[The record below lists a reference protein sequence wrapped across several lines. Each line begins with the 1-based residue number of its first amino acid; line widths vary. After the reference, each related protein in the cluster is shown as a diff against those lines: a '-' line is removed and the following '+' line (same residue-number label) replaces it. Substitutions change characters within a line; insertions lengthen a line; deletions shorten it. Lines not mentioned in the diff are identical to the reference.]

1 MAQPTSPFP
10 ASPES
15 AQSGAHRRLDDLDP
29 AFLRA
34 VGDLVLPPQWIP
46 PRGAAMGPHLN
57 TLDGDSLEFK
67 QHRTYTPGDD
77 VRRVDWSLYGRSKR
91 LYTRLVQDEHQPRL
105 VLALDTSASM
115 ATGGW
120 QDKFRSTVEL
130 TLQLA
135 LIGLNSGYAVR
146 VLPFGDSVASDR
158 AINVIHARQLLGSLR
173 ERLAGLEPSGP
184 TNFDAL
190 GTTSLEWRNQG
201 ALVVVLTDLLF
212 DVDDDRMNDTPLDD
226 LPKLPLTAS
235 ERGHLDGVRAQARRR
250 LLMSAQNVAK
260 GLKFLSHPNI
270 RGVLCQVSGAQDQD
284 LSQAR
289 QIIDMESGV
298 LQRLAFTRAASR
310 AYSRVR
316 AAHSAALSGAARSL
330 NLGHASFDAG
340 AAGDHNRSDVQR
352 ILAAMASQGYAGEPA
367 EIEVA

>member
-1 MAQPTSPFP
+1 M
-10 ASPES
+10 
-15 AQSGAHRRLDDLDP
+15 GAH
-29 AFLRA
+29 
-34 VGDLVLPPQWIP
+34 
-46 PRGAAMGPHLN
+46 LN
-57 TLDGDSLEFK
+57 KLDGDSLEFK

-120 QDKFRSTVEL
+120 NDKFRSTIEL
-130 TLQLA
+130 CLQLA

-146 VLPFGDSVASDR
+146 VLPFGESVASDR

-190 GTTSLEWRNQG
+190 GTASLDWRNQG
-201 ALVVVLTDLLF
+201 ALVVVLTDLLH
-212 DVDDDRMNDTPLDD
+212 DIDDDVMNDTTADA
-226 LPKLPLTAS
+226 LPNLPLTAS
-235 ERGHLDGVRAQARRR
+235 ERKHLDSVRAQARKR
-250 LLMSAQNVAK
+250 LLMSGQTIARS
-260 GLKFLSHPNI
+260 LKFMSHPNI
-270 RGVLCQVSGAQDQD
+270 RGVLCQVAGAQDQD
-284 LSQAR
+284 LRQAR

-298 LQRLAFTRAASR
+298 LQRLAFTRAASK
-310 AYSRVR
+310 AYQRVR
-316 AAHSAALSGAARSL
+316 AAHTAALSGAARSL
-330 NLGHASFDAG
+330 NMGHAAFDAG
-340 AAGDHNRSDVQR
+340 SAEDHNRAAVQR

-367 EIEVA
+367 KIEVA

>member
-1 MAQPTSPFP
+1 LAQHTAPLTATS
-10 ASPES
+10 
-15 AQSGAHRRLDDLDP
+15 AHRRLDDLDP

-34 VGDLVLPPQWIP
+34 VGDLSLPPQWIP
-46 PRGAAMGPHLN
+46 PRGAALGPHLN

-67 QHRTYTPGDD
+67 QHRSYTPGDD

-120 QDKFRSTVEL
+120 NDKFRATIEL

-146 VLPFGDSVASDR
+146 VLPFGESVASER
-158 AINVIHARQLLGSLR
+158 AITVIHARQLLGSLR

-190 GTTSLEWRNQG
+190 GNASLDWRNQG
-201 ALVVVLTDLLF
+201 ALVVVLTDLLY
-212 DVDDDRMNDTPLDD
+212 DIDDDVLNATDAVQAGPP
-226 LPKLPLTAS
+226 LPKLPLTAT
-235 ERGHLDGVRAQARRR
+235 ERERLNGVRQQARKR
-250 LLMSAQNVAK
+250 LMLSAQRVARS
-260 GLKFLSHPNI
+260 LKFLSHPNI
-270 RGVLCQVSGAQDQD
+270 RGVLCQVAGQQDQD

-289 QIIDMESGV
+289 QIVDMESGV
-298 LQRLAFTRAASR
+298 LQRLAFTRAASK
-310 AYSRVR
+310 AYTRVR
-316 AAHSAALSGAARSL
+316 TAHTAALAGAARAL

-340 AAGDHNRSDVQR
+340 IGDDHNRSAVQAV
-352 ILAAMASQGYAGEPA
+352 LAALASQGYAGEPA
-367 EIEVA
+367 QIEVA

>member
-1 MAQPTSPFP
+1 M
-10 ASPES
+10 
-15 AQSGAHRRLDDLDP
+15 GAHRRLDDLDP

-34 VGDLVLPPQWIP
+34 VGDLTLPPQWIP

-57 TLDGDSLEFK
+57 SLDGDSLEFK

-120 QDKFRSTVEL
+120 QDKFRSTIEL

-146 VLPFGDSVASDR
+146 VMPFGDSVASER
-158 AINVIHARQLLGSLR
+158 VINVLHARQLLGSMR
-173 ERLAGLEPSGP
+173 ERLAGLEPSGA

-190 GTTSLEWRNQG
+190 GAASLDWRNQG

-212 DVDDDRMNDTPLDD
+212 DVDDDRMNDTAPQD
-226 LPKLPLTAS
+226 LPQLPLTS
-235 ERGHLDGVRAQARRR
+235 TERGLLNSVRAPCRR
-250 LLMSAQNVAK
+250 
-260 GLKFLSHPNI
+260 
-270 RGVLCQVSGAQDQD
+270 
-284 LSQAR
+284 
-289 QIIDMESGV
+289 
-298 LQRLAFTRAASR
+298 
-310 AYSRVR
+310 
-316 AAHSAALSGAARSL
+316 
-330 NLGHASFDAG
+330 
-340 AAGDHNRSDVQR
+340 
-352 ILAAMASQGYAGEPA
+352 
-367 EIEVA
+367 

>member
-1 MAQPTSPFP
+1 M
-10 ASPES
+10 
-15 AQSGAHRRLDDLDP
+15 GAHRRLDDLDP

-34 VGDLVLPPQWIP
+34 VGDLTLPPQWIP

-57 TLDGDSLEFK
+57 SLDGDSLEFK

-77 VRRVDWSLYGRSKR
+77 VRRVDWLLYGRSKR

-120 QDKFRSTVEL
+120 QDKFRSTIEL

-146 VLPFGDSVASDR
+146 VMPFGDSVASER
-158 AINVIHARQLLGSLR
+158 VINVLHARQLLGSMR
-173 ERLAGLEPSGP
+173 ERLAGLEPSGA

-190 GTTSLEWRNQG
+190 GAASLDWRNQG

-212 DVDDDRMNDTPLDD
+212 DVDDDRMNDAAPQD
-226 LPKLPLTAS
+226 LPQLPLTS
-235 ERGHLDGVRAQARRR
+235 TERGLLNSVRAQARRR
-250 LLMSAQNVAK
+250 LMLSAQNVAR

-289 QIIDMESGV
+289 QIVDMESGV
-298 LQRLAFTRAASR
+298 LQRLAFTRAASK
-310 AYSRVR
+310 AYTRVR
-316 AAHSAALSGAARSL
+316 SAHGAALSGAARSL

-340 AAGDHNRSDVQR
+340 AAGDHNRSDVHR

-367 EIEVA
+367 EIEAV

>member
-1 MAQPTSPFP
+1 MTTPTSPP
-10 ASPES
+10 IDT
-15 AQSGAHRRLDDLDP
+15 GAHRRLDDLDP

-34 VGDLVLPPQWIP
+34 VGDMTLPPIWVP
-46 PRGAAMGPHLN
+46 PQGAAMGTHLN
-57 TLDGDSLEFK
+57 KLDGDSLEFK
-67 QHRTYTPGDD
+67 QHRSYTPGDD

-120 QDKFRSTVEL
+120 NDKFRGTIEL

-135 LIGLNSGYAVR
+135 LIGLNSGFAVR
-146 VLPFGDSVASDR
+146 VLPFGESVASDR

-190 GTTSLEWRNQG
+190 GAASLDWRNQG
-201 ALVVVLTDLLF
+201 AMVVVLTDLLQ
-212 DVDDDRMNDTPLDD
+212 DVDDDALIDAPSGKS
-226 LPKLPLTAS
+226 LPSLPLTAS
-235 ERGHLDGVRAQARRR
+235 ERRELAGVRPQARRR
-250 LLMSAQNVAK
+250 LLHSAQTVAHD
-260 GLKFLSHPNI
+260 LKFMSHPNI
-270 RGVLCQVSGAQDQD
+270 RGVLCQVAGLQDQD
-284 LSQAR
+284 LRQAR

-298 LQRLAFTRAASR
+298 LQRLAFTRAASK
-310 AYSRVR
+310 AYQRIR
-316 AAHSAALSGAARSL
+316 TAHAAALAGAARSL
-330 NLGHASFDAG
+330 NMGHAVFNAG
-340 AAGDHNRSDVQR
+340 TNDDHNRFAVQQV
-352 ILAAMASQGYAGEPA
+352 LAAIASQGYAGEPA